1 MGEEIKTD
9 LVLAENQWIE
19 TERLILRPVTLADTE
34 DVYEYASDEVTTR
47 FLFPANQSLAETRA
61 TIATSFIKDPL
72 GKYGIELKKS
82 GKLIGT
88 TDIRVNDHNGT
99 AEIGY
104 ALNSA
109 YWGNGYMPEATA
121 ALLKLGFEKLDLV
134 RIFATHDVR
143 NSNSGRVMEKLH
155 MKKEGLI
162 PDAERRNGE
171 VVSLVIRGITKS
183 EWLALQQTRNS

>member
-1 MGEEIKTD
+1 M
-9 LVLAENQWIE
+9 
-19 TERLILRPVTLADTE
+19 
-34 DVYEYASDEVTTR
+34 
-47 FLFPANQSLAETRA
+47 
-61 TIATSFIKDPL
+61 
-72 GKYGIELKKS
+72 
-82 GKLIGT
+82 
-88 TDIRVNDHNGT
+88 NDHNGT

-183 EWLALQQTRNS
+183 EWLALQQTGNS

>member
-1 MGEEIKTD
+1 M
-9 LVLAENQWIE
+9 
-19 TERLILRPVTLADTE
+19 
-34 DVYEYASDEVTTR
+34 
-47 FLFPANQSLAETRA
+47 
-61 TIATSFIKDPL
+61 
-72 GKYGIELKKS
+72 
-82 GKLIGT
+82 
-88 TDIRVNDHNGT
+88 NDHNGT

-121 ALLKLGFEKLDLV
+121 ALLKLGFEQLDLV

-162 PDAERRNGE
+162 SDAERRNGE
-171 VVSLVIRGITKS
+171 VVSLVIRGITRSK
-183 EWLALQQTRNS
+183 WLALQQTENS

>member
-1 MGEEIKTD
+1 
-9 LVLAENQWIE
+9 
-19 TERLILRPVTLADTE
+19 
-34 DVYEYASDEVTTR
+34 
-47 FLFPANQSLAETRA
+47 ETRA
-61 TIATSFIKDPL
+61 NIATSFIKDPL

-121 ALLKLGFEKLDLV
+121 ALLKLGFEQLDLV

-162 PDAERRNGE
+162 SDAERRNGE
-171 VVSLVIRGITKS
+171 VVSLVIRGITRS
-183 EWLALQQTRNS
+183 EWLALQQTENS